1 MKKMGEK
8 LCIRLLEQSLKLHE
22 KLNNRRLFVKV
33 VNPALNLAYEK
44 LKSVNDEMATVMFD
58 YFGGGVGQIKDDV
71 FKNDVGLVVTDNK
84 FFSAHKRLLFE
95 LKKPVAAIG
104 KSDIDEIS
112 TLAGEE
118 VERGAY
124 PFVPQTEVEVPVQ
137 LIHLLISQVMVGW
150 LTEVESGLDQVIG
163 AEG

>member
-1 MKKMGEK
+1 MRIELRDLIRITRVGEGRRPGEELALDV
-8 LCIRLLEQSLKLHE
+8 LCRQGELYALSFHGGYVTIGLEEAS
-22 KLNNRRLFVKV
+22 R
-33 VNPALNLAYEK
+33 P
-44 LKSVNDEMATVMFD
+44 
-58 YFGGGVGQIKDDV
+58 
-71 FKNDVGLVVTDNK
+71 LVV
-84 FFSAHKRLLFE
+84 
-95 LKKPVAAIG
+95 
-104 KSDIDEIS
+104 SDIDEIS